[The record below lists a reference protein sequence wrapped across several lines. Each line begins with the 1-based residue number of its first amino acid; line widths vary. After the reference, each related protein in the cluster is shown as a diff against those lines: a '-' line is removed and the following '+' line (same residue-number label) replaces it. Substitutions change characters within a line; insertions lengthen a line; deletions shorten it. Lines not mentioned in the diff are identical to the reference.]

1 MVEQPF
7 PSSSP
12 SSPKEIYFV
21 LLLNDRWDGELIIDS
36 INRVSLLQRLDG
48 GKKKPLA
55 AGDGSGVG
63 QA

>member
-12 SSPKEIYFV
+12 SSPKVIYFV
-21 LLLNDRWDGELIIDS
+21 LLLNNRWDGELIIDS

-48 GKKKPLA
+48 GKKNRLLL
-55 AGDGSGVG
+55 GMGLG
-63 QA
+63 

>member
-48 GKKKPLA
+48 GKKNRLLL
-55 AGDGSGVG
+55 GMGLG
-63 QA
+63 